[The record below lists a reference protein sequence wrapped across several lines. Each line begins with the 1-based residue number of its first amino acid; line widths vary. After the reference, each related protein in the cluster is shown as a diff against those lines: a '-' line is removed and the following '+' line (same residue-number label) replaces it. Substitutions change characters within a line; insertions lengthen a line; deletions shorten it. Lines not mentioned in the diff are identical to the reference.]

1 VGPGDQ
7 LQLEPGNKVGP
18 TSQGVQQLIDQDPG
32 AYWDASTNTV
42 MGSSYGK
49 SPRVILVP
57 FFDPTSPPTSG
68 RNYVTVTKIG
78 AFFIEGVRGN
88 GDVTGRFISA
98 SVDGPKC
105 TVQNPGTFIHGL
117 ALIQ

>member
-1 VGPGDQ
+1 
-7 LQLEPGNKVGP
+7 
-18 TSQGVQQLIDQDPG
+18 
-32 AYWDASTNTV
+32 

-57 FFDPTSPPTSG
+57 FFDPTTPPTSG

-98 SVDGPKC
+98 SADGPKC
-105 TVQNPGTFIHGL
+105 VVQNPGAFIHGL